1 MAGHFNCR
9 SKGTLAPAIFNDIYV
24 TSVKTDFEELRAVVY
39 SSRNHGEPRYDC
51 TEWRRRVEEEEKEV
65 EVEGAGWRRRWR
77 IRYDPRHNPR

>member
-1 MAGHFNCR
+1 MT
-9 SKGTLAPAIFNDIYV
+9 SL
-24 TSVKTDFEELRAVVY
+24 SVKTDFEELRAVVY

-65 EVEGAGWRRRWR
+65 EVEGAGWRRRRR